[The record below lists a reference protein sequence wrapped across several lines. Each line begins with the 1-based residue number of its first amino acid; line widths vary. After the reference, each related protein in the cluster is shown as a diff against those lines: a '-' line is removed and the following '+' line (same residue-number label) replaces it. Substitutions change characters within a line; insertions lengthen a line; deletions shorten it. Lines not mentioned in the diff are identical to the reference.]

1 MGFAAQSSDGR
12 VSGGAIERRL
22 IVLGSTG
29 SIGTQTLEVVAHLNA
44 LAERGMSPVRW
55 RVVGLATGSNAELLF
70 EQARRFGVSELAL
83 ARPSH
88 ACAAPNGHTRLRLG
102 DESAEELV
110 RTVECDVVVGA
121 MVGAAGLPATL
132 AAVQLG
138 RDVALANKE
147 TLVAAG
153 SLVIP
158 AARASGSKLLPVDSE
173 HCGVWECLQ
182 GCDSADAAPC
192 PPMDCGAEVD
202 RVVLTASGGPFR
214 TWAKRDIDAATP
226 AQALKHPTW
235 QMGRKVTIDSAS
247 LTNKALEVVEAHWL
261 FGVPGEKIGV
271 LVHPQSIVHALVE
284 YADGNVMAQLAAP
297 DMRTPIQYALTFP
310 HRPTGISRKL
320 DWTTLSTLE
329 FKEPDLDRFPALRGA
344 YTVIARGGVSGAVF
358 NAANER
364 AVEAF
369 LDGRIAF
376 GRISELSLGALHEV
390 CGDAGAGRAA
400 PLRSLG
406 DVLEADAEARRY
418 VETSL
423 GVGAGA

>member
-1 MGFAAQSSDGR
+1 MGFSAQSRDTMAT
-12 VSGGAIERRL
+12 GGALVRRL

-44 LAERGMSPVRW
+44 LADCGESKVRY
-55 RVVGLATGSNAELLF
+55 RVVGLATGSNAELML
-70 EQARRFGVSELAL
+70 EQARRFGVRDLAL
-83 ARPSH
+83 SRASDTKPTVD
-88 ACAAPNGHTRLRLG
+88 GDVKLRVG
-102 DESAEELV
+102 PESAEELV
-110 RTVECDVVVGA
+110 RSVECDIVVGA
-121 MVGAAGLPATL
+121 MVGSAGLPATL
-132 AAVQLG
+132 AAVGLG

-153 SLVIP
+153 ALVIP
-158 AARASGSKLLPVDSE
+158 AAMASGSKLLPVDSE

-182 GCDSADAAPC
+182 GCGTSITTEPPC
-192 PPMDCGAEVD
+192 PPMHCGAEVD

-214 TWAKRDIDAATP
+214 LWNARDIQNATP

-261 FGVPGEKIGV
+261 FGIPGEKIGV

-284 YADGNVMAQLAAP
+284 YADGNVIAQLAAP

-310 HRPTGISRKL
+310 HRPRGASRKL

-329 FKEPDLDRFPALRGA
+329 FSEPDLDRFPALRGA
-344 YTVIARGGVSGAVF
+344 YEVISRGGVSGAVF

-369 LDGRIAF
+369 LDDRIPF
-376 GRISELSLGALHEV
+376 GRICELSLGALREV
-390 CGDAGAGRAA
+390 AGHAQAA
-400 PLRSLG
+400 PLRSLN
-406 DVLEADAEARRY
+406 DALIADAEARRY
-418 VETSL
+418 VEL
-423 GVGAGA
+423 AIGVGAAAR